1 MSAPPSKQLSANA
14 PEFVPRGYTTLNIV
28 HDITNNQVPS
38 QPGNFP
44 QQQQQQQHHQQHH
57 QPHHHQQQQQPHH
70 QHHHAHLHH
79 HNHGQQGQAAA
90 MRDLPHQMNSM
101 RLSGNS
107 GNSVQ
112 DRLQMYR
119 GGGNGSNNPGL
130 PLQDRLH
137 MNRSGGNGSSNGHQQ
152 QQQYYQHPHPQP
164 HHYNNMHNQQFPGRG
179 GGGGGGNGTGGGYNK
194 HHHQQHYNNSQQ
206 QQHRYVNGGGG
217 GGQQQHPQSRHSS
230 QQHSNTNMN
239 ANVNMQHQQVHQ
251 QHQQQQQQN
260 STPANSNAASSTDP
274 NQQTEEETFAVN
286 YVESLINCL
295 NENPGSFDSITAT
308 ALTVFEGFGANEY
321 ILSNAME
328 MIFNRSIEEQ
338 NFRYMGAKLYGLL
351 DLIDLREDSSFRML
365 LNLKLEYHRNEIL
378 KYMQNEQSKVRGTTL
393 FLAELYMQLRN
404 DGNRIKDIAQNI
416 VFSINQLLRKTTP
429 ENMKCICMTLK
440 LAGYDLEFD
449 CPADMKVI
457 IQNLTSVTALD
468 VSTSRILENVLNL
481 QKNKWGRMSEPP
493 AAVIQPFNNA
503 NSVRLSDDPVF
514 YGPDGQILTEEE
526 SNFLVA
532 NLAAEGNAVEGSD
545 SDLEVDPEMDAET
558 RKAYKA
564 FLKQQ
569 ELQQHL

>member
-1 MSAPPSKQLSANA
+1 MQERLQVN
-14 PEFVPRGYTTLNIV
+14 RG
-28 HDITNNQVPS
+28 
-38 QPGNFP
+38 GP
-44 QQQQQQQHHQQHH
+44 QQQQQQHYQQ
-57 QPHHHQQQQQPHH
+57 
-70 QHHHAHLHH
+70 
-79 HNHGQQGQAAA
+79 
-90 MRDLPHQMNSM
+90 
-101 RLSGNS
+101 
-107 GNSVQ
+107 
-112 DRLQMYR
+112 
-119 GGGNGSNNPGL
+119 
-130 PLQDRLH
+130 
-137 MNRSGGNGSSNGHQQ
+137 
-152 QQQYYQHPHPQP
+152 PHPQP
-164 HHYNNMHNQQFPGRG
+164 HHYNNMHNQQFQGRG
-179 GGGGGGNGTGGGYNK
+179 GGGGGGGGYK
-194 HHHQQHYNNSQQ
+194 HHQHQHYNNSQQ
-206 QQHRYVNGGGG
+206 QQHRYANGGGG
-217 GGQQQHPQSRHSS
+217 QHPQQRHSS
-230 QQHSNTNMN
+230 QHSSNSN
-239 ANVNMQHQQVHQ
+239 AANNVAVANAAAAANNQHQP
-251 QHQQQQQQN
+251 QN
-260 STPANSNAASSTDP
+260 STPASSDP

-295 NENPGSFDSITAT
+295 NENPGSFDSITAS
-308 ALTVFEGFGANEY
+308 ALTVFEGFGTNEY

-449 CPADMKVI
+449 CQADMKII

-481 QKNKWGRMSEPP
+481 QKNKWGRMSEPS
-493 AAVIQPFNNA
+493 AATLQQFNNA
-503 NSVRLSDDPVF
+503 NNSVRLSDDPVF

-532 NLAAEGNAVEGSD
+532 NLTGNEGGDGDD

-569 ELQQHL
+569 DLQHHL

>member
-1 MSAPPSKQLSANA
+1 
-14 PEFVPRGYTTLNIV
+14 
-28 HDITNNQVPS
+28 
-38 QPGNFP
+38 
-44 QQQQQQQHHQQHH
+44 
-57 QPHHHQQQQQPHH
+57 
-70 QHHHAHLHH
+70 
-79 HNHGQQGQAAA
+79 
-90 MRDLPHQMNSM
+90 
-101 RLSGNS
+101 
-107 GNSVQ
+107 
-112 DRLQMYR
+112 
-119 GGGNGSNNPGL
+119 
-130 PLQDRLH
+130 
-137 MNRSGGNGSSNGHQQ
+137 
-152 QQQYYQHPHPQP
+152 
-164 HHYNNMHNQQFPGRG
+164 MHNQQFPGRG
-179 GGGGGGNGTGGGYNK
+179 GGGGSSSGGSGGGGGGYNK
-194 HHHQQHYNNSQQ
+194 HHQQQHYNSQ
-206 QQHRYVNGGGG
+206 QQHRYANGG
-217 GGQQQHPQSRHSS
+217 GGQQRHSS
-230 QQHSNTNMN
+230 QQHSSNNLN
-239 ANVNMQHQQVHQ
+239 ANVNVIMNNQQL
-251 QHQQQQQQN
+251 QQQQQQPQN
-260 STPANSNAASSTDP
+260 STSANSGGGAPASSTDP

-295 NENPGSFDSITAT
+295 NENPGSFDSITAS

-416 VFSINQLLRKTTP
+416 VFSINQLLRKITP
-429 ENMKCICMTLK
+429 ENMKCICLTLK

-449 CPADMKVI
+449 CSADMKVI
-457 IQNLTSVTALD
+457 IQNLNSVTALD

-493 AAVIQPFNNA
+493 ANVIQQPFNNA

-532 NLAAEGNAVEGSD
+532 NMGGNDATEGSD

-569 ELQQHL
+569 ELQHHL